1 MVGIGYKGVLFH
13 QYHVPQINKMN
24 CIDVNKNLLCQTVNN
39 FLFMNV
45 SFLLEKRQPYRQ
57 IKSSSFYSKQSNNNE
72 KKHIYKSSPSPLK
85 CLCLKMVLQM
95 FISCFPPCYF
105 GSRSK
110 FVNSINLCFRCAVIM
125 RETIETH
132 HLDN

>member
-45 SFLLEKRQPYRQ
+45 SFLLEKKNHTDRLNHPLFTQ
-57 IKSSSFYSKQSNNNE
+57 SS
-72 KKHIYKSSPSPLK
+72 
-85 CLCLKMVLQM
+85 
-95 FISCFPPCYF
+95 
-105 GSRSK
+105 
-110 FVNSINLCFRCAVIM
+110 
-125 RETIETH
+125 
-132 HLDN
+132 

>member
-45 SFLLEKRQPYRQ
+45 SFLLEK
-57 IKSSSFYSKQSNNNE
+57 K
-72 KKHIYKSSPSPLK
+72 
-85 CLCLKMVLQM
+85 
-95 FISCFPPCYF
+95 
-105 GSRSK
+105 
-110 FVNSINLCFRCAVIM
+110 
-125 RETIETH
+125 TIPT
-132 HLDN
+132 D

>member
-45 SFLLEKRQPYRQ
+45 SFLLEKNHTDRLNHPLFTQ
-57 IKSSSFYSKQSNNNE
+57 SSRTTTG